1 MFVGGHTRKIMGV
14 TETPLRM
21 ASASPHK
28 FIGGFTVP
36 DPHLEEIAHILGG
49 IEKEMRIANQLKFIE
64 LDSADTQLGP
74 VEGRRYRQLRK
85 IMFAESIE
93 YIKANVVIGED

>member
-14 TETPLRM
+14 TVTPGRM

-28 FIGGFTVP
+28 FLGGITVP
-36 DPHLEEIAHILGG
+36 DPHLEEIAHSIDG

-64 LDSADTQLGP
+64 MDSQDIQLG
-74 VEGRRYRQLRK
+74 VAEGLRYRQLRK
-85 IMFAESIE
+85 ILFAGALE
-93 YIKANVVIGED
+93 YIKANVVLEED